1 MEVADRIVV
10 MNQAPGQCARLYGRR
25 RGPGPAAAPERP
37 HTGGAR
43 AFEAIKKWNGH
54 LPLVMGHEGLAL
66 DVKSLLKAEKRQSK
80 EERRR

>member
-1 MEVADRIVV
+1 VLE
-10 MNQAPGQCARLYGRR
+10 
-25 RGPGPAAAPERP
+25 
-37 HTGGAR
+37 H
-43 AFEAIKKWNGH
+43 EAIKKWNGH